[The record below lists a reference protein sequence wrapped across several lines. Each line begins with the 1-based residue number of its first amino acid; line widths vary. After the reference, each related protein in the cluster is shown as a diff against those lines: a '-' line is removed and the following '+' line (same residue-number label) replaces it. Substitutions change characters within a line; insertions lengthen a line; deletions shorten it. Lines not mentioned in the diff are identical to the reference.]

1 LEAGCSVHVIDN
13 QHAKSSSL
21 VGAGIINPVTGRR
34 YVKSWRIEELIPLAI
49 ETYRKLEEELGI
61 KFFHERNII
70 RSLFN
75 GGEENDWLARTSD
88 EAYQKYMLSEA
99 DVSSIEGKTA
109 KIFSYGEVTGSY
121 QTEMNKLV
129 KSYREKLLSEER
141 LTTEEF
147 DFDKLELSENGVQ
160 YGALKADKII
170 FCDGVGGEENPYW
183 SYLPW
188 NGAKGEVIIARI
200 PNADFTKIFKY
211 RIFIVPLPE
220 KDLYWIGSK
229 YDWTFESGEPT
240 EEGKN
245 HLKDRLSDALTIP
258 FEIVEHKAAVRPT
271 VKDRRP
277 FLGIHADFPQVGIF
291 NGLGTKGASL
301 GPFFAAQMVDF
312 LIGKGAIESEAD
324 ISRFNVK

>member
-1 LEAGCSVHVIDN
+1 M
-13 QHAKSSSL
+13 
-21 VGAGIINPVTGRR
+21 TGRR
-34 YVKSWRIEELIPLAI
+34 YVKSWRIEELIPLAV
-49 ETYRKLEEELGI
+49 ETYRKLEEELDI
-61 KFFHERNII
+61 KFFHKRNII

-88 EAYQKYMLSEA
+88 EAYQKYMLLEA

-109 KIFSYGEVTGSY
+109 KIFSYGEVTSSY

-129 KSYREKLLSEER
+129 KSYREKLLNEDR

-147 DFDKLELSENGVQ
+147 DFDKLELLDKGVQ
-160 YGALKADKII
+160 YGTLKADKII
-170 FCDGVGGEENPYW
+170 FCDGIGGEANPYW

-200 PNADFTKIFKY
+200 PNANFTKMFKY

-240 EEGKN
+240 EEGRSY
-245 HLKDRLSDALTIP
+245 LKDRLSDALTIP
-258 FEIVEHKAAVRPT
+258 FEIVGHKAAIRPT

-277 FLGIHADFPQVGIF
+277 FLGMHGDFPQVGIF
-291 NGLGTKGASL
+291 NGLGTKGASIA
-301 GPFFAAQMVDF
+301 PYFAAQMAGF
-312 LIGKGAIESEAD
+312 LLGNEELESEVAID
-324 ISRFNVK
+324 RFNA